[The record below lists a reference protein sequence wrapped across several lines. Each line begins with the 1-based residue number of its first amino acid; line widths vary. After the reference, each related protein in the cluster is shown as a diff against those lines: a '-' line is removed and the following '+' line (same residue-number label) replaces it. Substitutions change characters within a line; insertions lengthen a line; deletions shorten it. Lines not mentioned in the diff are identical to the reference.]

1 MKFRLPKNRKLNI
14 GLYISGLCIISLVL
28 YSTIF
33 AGTYHSNY
41 VSPTP
46 TGTSS
51 VDPSTGLVYKTYPEK
66 GKKTTIL
73 LDAGHGGMDGG
84 NTVNDTILEKDINL
98 SITNKVADYL
108 NELNPNI
115 VVKMIRTDDSVPW
128 LTDEL
133 SDLNYRLEQQTK
145 QEAEYFFSIHCNSYA
160 DPSIEGAVFFVNP
173 TDEVMK
179 DLTNKMGEN
188 FQEIQW
194 CQQYSIVDNQL
205 LQVVTMSE
213 IHSALIELGYMTN
226 ADNLAHL
233 TNSSEQDKVAKTI
246 AATISDYIMENPD
259 APKYEKPEPESTT
272 QSASSMASAES
283 QAGSLIASQR
293 SEQQESNAA
302 QDPAAD
308 PNADPNQ
315 ASNQDPNQAANP
327 DQPADPNQQPPTDP
341 NQPQE
346 NTSEPINAG

>member
-14 GLYISGLCIISLVL
+14 SLYIGGLCMISLVL

-41 VSPTP
+41 TSSTP
-46 TGTSS
+46 TGTPS
-51 VDPSTGLVYKTYPEK
+51 VDPTTGLVYKTYPEK

-115 VVKMIRTDDSVPW
+115 IVKMIRTDDSVPW

-145 QEAEYFFSIHCNSYA
+145 QSAEYFFSIHCNSYA

-179 DLTNKMGEN
+179 DLTNKMGKN

-213 IHSALIELGYMTN
+213 IHSTLIELGYMSN
-226 ADNLAHL
+226 AENLAHL

-246 AATISDYIMENPD
+246 AATISDFVMENPD
-259 APKYEKPEPESTT
+259 APKYEKPKPESTT

-283 QAGSLIASQR
+283 QAGSLVASKQ
-293 SEQQESNAA
+293 SEQDANSA
-302 QDPAAD
+302 QD
-308 PNADPNQ
+308 
-315 ASNQDPNQAANP
+315 SAANS
-327 DQPADPNQQPPTDP
+327 QTDP
-341 NQPQE
+341 NQPNNPDPNQDVNQPANPE
-346 NTSEPINAG
+346 QPPAEDPIPPAEETPQPLS